1 LCCEQINIMQGFP
14 EILKK
19 KHMCKLLLWMGKCMN
34 NLKNNLHGNSIINS
48 LMENLGHVIKGKDEV
63 LCDIILAL
71 LGGVNILIEDVPG
84 VGKTTLARG
93 LAKSVR
99 GEFRRVQFTPDL
111 LPADI
116 LGSSIYNP
124 REGSFYFK
132 KGPVFTNIL
141 LADEINRASP
151 RTQSSLLEAMSEGQV
166 TIEGVTY
173 PLPDFFVVIATQN
186 PVEFQGTYPLP
197 EAQLDR
203 FGVNLSIGYPVMN
216 DEIEVFYSQNQ
227 KHPLD
232 DLESVTD
239 LADILKLREEVK
251 KVEVSRL
258 VAGYIVNLAD
268 ASRRSPDL
276 KLGISTR
283 GSLMLYRM
291 SQARAFMENRTFVL
305 PDDVKSIALKV
316 LSHRLVL
323 DTKSKYSGI
332 TKKQIVEDILLKV
345 PVPT

>member
-1 LCCEQINIMQGFP
+1 MKNYLIQNILQLYKVENSSMD
-14 EILKK
+14 KS
-19 KHMCKLLLWMGKCMN
+19 
-34 NLKNNLHGNSIINS
+34 GNDVIVSVIK
-48 LMENLGHVIKGKDEV
+48 NLGKVIKGKDDV
-63 LCDIILAL
+63 LYDIVLAL

-84 VGKTTLARG
+84 VGKTTLARC
-93 LAKSVR
+93 LAKSIR

-124 REGSFYFK
+124 REGSFNFK

-166 TIEGVTY
+166 TIEGITY
-173 PLPDFFVVIATQN
+173 PLPDFFIVIATQN

-203 FGVNLSIGYPVMN
+203 FGINISIGYPVMD

-251 KVEVSRL
+251 KVEVSKL
-258 VAGYIVNLAD
+258 VAQYIVKLAD
-268 ASRRSPDL
+268 ASRKSPDL

-291 SQARAFMENRTFVL
+291 AQARAFMENRSYTL
-305 PDDVKSIALKV
+305 PDDVKAVALKV
-316 LSHRLVL
+316 LSHRLIL
-323 DTKSKYSGI
+323 DTKSKYSGV
-332 TKKQIVEDILLKV
+332 TKKQIVEDILSEIVV
-345 PVPT
+345 PV

>member
-1 LCCEQINIMQGFP
+1 MKNYLIQNILQLYKVENSSMD
-14 EILKK
+14 KS
-19 KHMCKLLLWMGKCMN
+19 
-34 NLKNNLHGNSIINS
+34 GNDVIVSVIK
-48 LMENLGHVIKGKDEV
+48 NLGKVIKGKDDV
-63 LCDIILAL
+63 LYDIVLAL

-84 VGKTTLARG
+84 VGKTTLARC
-93 LAKSVR
+93 LAKSIR

-124 REGSFYFK
+124 REGSFNFK

-166 TIEGVTY
+166 TIEGITY
-173 PLPDFFVVIATQN
+173 PLPDFFIVIATQN

-203 FGVNLSIGYPVMN
+203 FGINISIGYPVMD

-251 KVEVSRL
+251 KVEVSKL
-258 VAGYIVNLAD
+258 VAQYIVKLVD
-268 ASRRSPDL
+268 ASRKSPDL

-291 SQARAFMENRTFVL
+291 AQARAFMENRSYTL
-305 PDDVKSIALKV
+305 PDDVKAVALKV
-316 LSHRLVL
+316 LSHRLIL
-323 DTKSKYSGI
+323 DTKSKYSGV
-332 TKKQIVEDILLKV
+332 TKKQIVEDILSEIVV
-345 PVPT
+345 PV